1 MATEAHVT
9 DPEMEPRQTMTF
21 SRSPRLRC
29 RPTGRIASFVAG
41 LTLMLATGLAP
52 LPLSAS
58 GTPAGRLSPAE
69 QETLS
74 EINTYFN
81 SVKTMH
87 GDFVQFGPEGDQVEG
102 KFYLERP
109 GKIRFYYNPPAQL
122 DIIADGKSVS
132 VKDRKLNTQDI
143 WPLSET
149 PLRFLLAEKTDLTKD
164 TSVVGVVVESDLVT
178 VVVEDRTTFNSGK
191 LTLIFDAQ
199 TFDLK
204 QWTVTDAQG
213 QDTSVAIYNI
223 TANGP
228 SNPKLFVIDYLA
240 NARQNSAH

>member
-1 MATEAHVT
+1 MKPICSHRFLSWTAAIV
-9 DPEMEPRQTMTF
+9 
-21 SRSPRLRC
+21 LAVA
-29 RPTGRIASFVAG
+29 AS
-41 LTLMLATGLAP
+41 
-52 LPLSAS
+52 
-58 GTPAGRLSPAE
+58 LSPAAAQQKAPLSPQD

-74 EINTYFN
+74 EVNTYFN
-81 SVKTMH
+81 SVRTMH
-87 GDFVQFGPEGDQVEG
+87 GDFVQFGPEGGQVEG

-132 VKDRKLNTQDI
+132 VLDRKVQTQDI
-143 WPLSET
+143 WPLNET
-149 PLRFLLAEKTDLTKD
+149 PLRFLLAEQIDLTKD
-164 TSVVGVVVESDLVT
+164 TNVVGVVVEPDLVT

-204 QWTVTDAQG
+204 QWTVTDSQG
-213 QDTSVAIYNI
+213 MDTSVAIYNV

-240 NARQNSAH
+240 AARQSRN

>member
-1 MATEAHVT
+1 MRSMAAEAHVP
-9 DPEMEPRQTMTF
+9 DPEMEPRQTMTI
-21 SRSPRLRC
+21 SRLPRLRV
-29 RPTGRIASFVAG
+29 RLGGLVAG
-41 LTLMLATGLAP
+41 LALAVAASLAP
-52 LPLSAS
+52 LPLTAA
-58 GTPAGRLSPAE
+58 GTPAGQLSPAE
-69 QETLS
+69 QETLG

-87 GDFVQFGPEGDQVEG
+87 GDFVQFGPDGDQVEG

-143 WPLSET
+143 WPLNET